1 MEVQIEQR
9 GDVTILR
16 VSGLVTSGVVDNE
29 FRKAIRGIV
38 ASQANR
44 VILDLGGVT
53 LIDSSG
59 IGEMLGAHTTI
70 TRRGG
75 ALKLLHTPPT
85 VQDVLQITRLLTVFE
100 VFEDEESAIASF
112 K

>member
-1 MEVQIEQR
+1 MEVKHEQR
-9 GDVTILR
+9 GEIAILR
-16 VSGLVTSGVVDNE
+16 VHGSVTSGVVDDE
-29 FRKAIRGIV
+29 FRRAISGVVTGEAARL
-38 ASQANR
+38 
-44 VILDLGGVT
+44 ILDLGGVT

-59 IGEMLGAHTTI
+59 IGELLRAHNTI

-75 ALKLLHTPPT
+75 ALKLLHTPPM

-112 K
+112 D